1 MSFSD
6 ASAAGPVAAAEG
18 APTVIDVADVSKS
31 FQIYERPEHRLW
43 QALLR
48 GRRQFYRDFLALD
61 RVSLRVRKGEIIG
74 IVGKN
79 GSGKSTL
86 LQIICG
92 TLTPTHGSVSTQG
105 RVAAI
110 LELGSGFNPEFT
122 GRENVYFNGA
132 ILGLTAR
139 ELDARYDAIVQFA
152 EIGEFIDQPI
162 KTYSTGMIVRLAF
175 AVIAHVDADILV
187 IDEALAVGDAFFVQ
201 KCMRF
206 LRAFMR
212 TGTIL
217 FVSHDTSAIVN
228 LCQRALWL
236 RDGRIEMDG
245 TAREVTEAYLE
256 EIAEAVAPPPADAV
270 AGSQVVRATPPDR
283 APAVAEALSGRSFGK
298 GGARVVSVSLGDD
311 QGRAIHSVAGGETV
325 TLRVMCRVEAG
336 LEKPIVGFLVK
347 DRLGQVL
354 FGENTF
360 ERHKD
365 EVLRA
370 TTGVEIDARFTFVMP
385 ILAPGDYT
393 VAVAVA
399 DGTQAMHVQHHWV
412 HDALAFRSVA
422 PPEVTGLMGVPMQ
435 GVRLEIRWP
444 S

>member
-1 MSFSD
+1 MSSSD
-6 ASAAGPVAAAEG
+6 EATVVPVTGAAGE
-18 APTVIDVADVSKS
+18 APTVIDVAGVVKS

-61 RVSLRVRKGEIIG
+61 GVSLRVRKGEMIG

-86 LQIICG
+86 LQIVCG
-92 TLTPTHGSVSTQG
+92 TLTPTRGSVSTRG

-132 ILGLTAR
+132 ILGLTPR

-206 LRAFMR
+206 LREFMR

-236 RDGRIEMDG
+236 RDGRIAMEG
-245 TAREVTEAYLE
+245 TAKEVTEAYLE
-256 EIAEAVAPPPADAV
+256 E
-270 AGSQVVRATPPDR
+270 
-283 APAVAEALSGRSFGK
+283 VAEALAPLPAPAAASVVSPTPSEVPHAAVEAVTGRSFGR
-298 GGARVVSVSLGDD
+298 GGARIVSVSLADER
-311 QGRAIHSVAGGETV
+311 GRALHAIAGGETV
-325 TLRVMCRVEAG
+325 TVRVTCRADTE

-347 DRLGQVL
+347 DRLGQVI
-354 FGENTF
+354 FGANTF
-360 ERHKD
+360 ESHKD

-370 TTGVEIDARFTFVMP
+370 VKGGGIDAHFTFVMP
-385 ILAPGDYT
+385 ILAPGGYT

-399 DGTQAMHVQHHWV
+399 DGTQAMHTQHHWV
-412 HDALAFRSVA
+412 HDALTFRSAA
-422 PPEVTGLMGVPMQ
+422 PGESDGLIRVPMQ
-435 GVRLEIRWP
+435 AVQLEVR
-444 S
+444 

>member
-1 MSFSD
+1 MSSSD
-6 ASAAGPVAAAEG
+6 AAAAAPVPRAAGD
-18 APTVIDVADVSKS
+18 APTVIDVAGVTKS
-31 FQIYERPEHRLW
+31 FQIYERPQHRLW

-61 RVSLRVRKGEIIG
+61 GISLRVRKGEIVG

-86 LQIICG
+86 LQIVCG
-92 TLTPTHGSVSTQG
+92 TLTPTHGVVSTRG

-139 ELDARYDAIVQFA
+139 EIDARYDAIVRFA
-152 EIGEFIDQPI
+152 DIGEFIDQPI

-206 LRAFMR
+206 LREFMQR
-212 TGTIL
+212 GTIL

-236 RDGRIEMDG
+236 RDGRIAMDG
-245 TAREVTEAYLE
+245 TARDVTEAYLE
-256 EIAEAVAPPPADAV
+256 EIAEAVAPPTDAAAVTPIVQAPA
-270 AGSQVVRATPPDR
+270 PDR
-283 APAVAEALSGRSFGK
+283 PPATAEALSGRSFGR
-298 GGARVVSVSLGDD
+298 GGARVLSVSLGDD
-311 QGRAIHSVAGGETV
+311 QGRTIHSVAGGETV
-325 TLRVMCRVEAG
+325 TLRVLCGVEAG

-354 FGENTF
+354 FGENTY
-360 ERHKD
+360 ERYKGD
-365 EVLRA
+365 VPRA
-370 TTGVEIDARFTFVMP
+370 ATGAEIDARFTFVMP
-385 ILAPGDYT
+385 ILASGEYT

-412 HDALAFRSVA
+412 HDALVFRSVA
-422 PPEVTGLMGVPMQ
+422 PREVTGLVGVPMQ
-435 GVRLEIRWP
+435 GVRLEVQRP